1 MLGFC
6 AIVTERPKEFE
17 LNDPLPR
24 NNQIALLATI
34 RVPLRRCVTI
44 VRRSR
49 AFPKVLE
56 RSVYGVCFCKRA
68 DARSVGS
75 GSRGSLRARFI
86 HSLEGICEVA
96 DDIT

>member
-6 AIVTERPKEFE
+6 TIVTEGSKEFE
-17 LNDPLPR
+17 LNGPLPR

-68 DARSVGS
+68 DAKSVGS
-75 GSRGSLRARFI
+75 HSGSTLRVRVVYG
-86 HSLEGICEVA
+86 LESICEVA
-96 DDIT
+96 DDVA